1 MNSLVLF
8 QTKHMRKQVLGSFLQ
23 TTEGPVTIS
32 KWLLIKKCL
41 IHVTSFKGGGN
52 GLKILL
58 EILFHFR
65 TACSIYKLINCDI
78 QR

>member
-1 MNSLVLF
+1 MKSLVLF

-32 KWLLIKKCL
+32 KWLLIKKM
-41 IHVTSFKGGGN
+41 IHVTSFKGGSS

-65 TACSIYKLINCDI
+65 TACSIYKLINFDI